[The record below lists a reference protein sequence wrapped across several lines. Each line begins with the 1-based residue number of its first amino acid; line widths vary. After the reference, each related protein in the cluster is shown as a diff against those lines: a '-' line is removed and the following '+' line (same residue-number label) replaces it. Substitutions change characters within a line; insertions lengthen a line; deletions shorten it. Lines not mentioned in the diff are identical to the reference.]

1 MFVCKYLFF
10 PHPEIVVYSPTA
22 LNLPAGVDALSLV
35 LWCVCVCVCVCVC
48 EEPPIAMTSSHPGI
62 LSLDTLVRGH
72 SCHQSVA
79 ANTHTTT
86 SWLSILP
93 HRQASTFNSLLLS
106 PHHSPQY

>member
-1 MFVCKYLFF
+1 CL
-10 PHPEIVVYSPTA
+10 
-22 LNLPAGVDALSLV
+22 
-35 LWCVCVCVCVCVC
+35 CVWVWR
-48 EEPPIAMTSSHPGI
+48 EPPIAMTSSHPGI

-93 HRQASTFNSLLLS
+93 HRQASTFNSLLRS
-106 PHHSPQY
+106 PPPRPLPPISSLCADCALVFPQGLAHLMMADQGM